1 MGSSTITEQ
10 EKSQVAFIAGS
21 SSDIHSTTVARLYEG
36 RQGRWEFMAVG
47 IVSLVSNRV
56 DKTNYIKVFDLK
68 ANYRIIF
75 EQEIYDS
82 FEFQK
87 QRDFFFAFEGD
98 SCVYGL
104 SFVDITEAAEF
115 YGQLL
120 NCKQGNLGKT
130 AAVNPNTSSNKITA
144 STPAPKVEKK
154 KEKKSGFMS
163 KFFSSE
169 EKELEISAPT
179 NFKHESHI
187 GWDPENGFDIKNI
200 PPDWRKLF
208 QSAGIKKSELK
219 NAETAQFIVNI
230 IGEQMVNTGGA
241 APPPQPGRSAPP
253 APPIAAQPNRSVP
266 PPPPSGVGKSAPP
279 PPPPSHKSPAPPPPP
294 PSGGSAPPPPPPPP
308 MSGGPPPPP
317 PPMASAPSGGGS
329 SSGGGGGGSG
339 GGRGDLLASIR
350 SGTSLKSV
358 DKSNPLPDIQNLGN
372 EGSRSLADTLAA
384 AMANRRGG
392 MREDDEEDDDDDD
405 EWSDY

>member
-1 MGSSTITEQ
+1 MGSPTISDQ

-47 IVSLVSNRV
+47 IVSVVSNRV

-75 EQEIYDS
+75 EQEIYDT

-104 SFVDITEAAEF
+104 SFADVTEAAEF

-120 NCKQGNLGKT
+120 NCKQGNIGKT
-130 AAVNPNTSSNKITA
+130 AAVNPNTSSTKITA

-154 KEKKSGFMS
+154 KEKKGGFMS

-169 EKELEISAPT
+169 EKDLEISAPT

-230 IGEQMVNTGGA
+230 IGEQMVGG
-241 APPPQPGRSAPP
+241 APPPPTQPGRSAPP
-253 APPIAAQPNRSVP
+253 APPSSNQPGRSAP
-266 PPPPSGVGKSAPP
+266 PPPPSVGKSAPP
-279 PPPPSHKSPAPPPPP
+279 PPPPSHKTPAAP
-294 PSGGSAPPPPPPPP
+294 PSGGGAPPPPPPPP
-308 MSGGPPPPP
+308 PPSSGPPPPP
-317 PPMASAPSGGGS
+317 PPMASAPPS
-329 SSGGGGGGSG
+329 SGGGGGSG
-339 GGRGDLLASIR
+339 GGRNDLLASIR
-350 SGTSLKSV
+350 GGASLKAV
-358 DKSNPLPDIQNLGN
+358 DKTNPLPDIQNLGN

>member
-1 MGSSTITEQ
+1 MGSPTISEQ

-47 IVSLVSNRV
+47 IVSVVSNRV

-87 QRDFFFAFEGD
+87 QRDFFFVFEGD

-104 SFVDITEAAEF
+104 SFADVTEAAEF

-130 AAVNPNTSSNKITA
+130 AAINPNASSTKITA

-154 KEKKSGFMS
+154 KEKKGGFMA

-169 EKELEISAPT
+169 EKEFEISAPT

-230 IGEQMVNTGGA
+230 IGEQMVNSGGA
-241 APPPQPGRSAPP
+241 APPPPTQPGRSAPP
-253 APPIAAQPNRSVP
+253 APPTSAQPNRSAP
-266 PPPPSGVGKSAPP
+266 PPPPSIGKSAPP
-279 PPPPSHKSPAPPPPP
+279 PPPPSHKTPAAPPT
-294 PSGGSAPPPPPPPP
+294 GGAPPPPPPPP
-308 MSGGPPPPP
+308 PASSGPPPPP
-317 PPMASAPSGGGS
+317 PPAAGAPP
-329 SSGGGGGGSG
+329 SSGGAAAG

-358 DKSNPLPDIQNLGN
+358 DKSNPLPDIQGLGN